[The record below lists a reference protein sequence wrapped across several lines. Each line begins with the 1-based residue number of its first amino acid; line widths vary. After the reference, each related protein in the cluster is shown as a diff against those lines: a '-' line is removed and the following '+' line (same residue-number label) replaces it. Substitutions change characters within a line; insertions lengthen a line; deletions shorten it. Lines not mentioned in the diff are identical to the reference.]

1 MSLTWTVTCFGMQ
14 IKAPYRGCVFLKGFH
29 GPQLQEFYK
38 MVSFRY
44 FCGSKHPRDVKS
56 PVKLS
61 GRAAEGSVFQQPFAA
76 FRSTLLKS
84 GQRVKSFLC
93 HVYCKRNE
101 LYAKKLHQGQR
112 KSNPLGIWF
121 FRARNLTWLKREES
135 HPLYLFSLLSSCP
148 WQIKSHQCNGACQK
162 TSDRT
167 GYLTSVIHL
176 CASIYRHVYPCQ
188 LTSVR
193 QRRALQSS

>member
-1 MSLTWTVTCFGMQ
+1 MSLTWTVTCFGMH
-14 IKAPYRGCVFLKGFH
+14 IKAPYRGCVFLKVFH

-84 GQRVKSFLC
+84 VSVSNLSSATFIAEGTSYTQRSYTKDKERATRWEYDSS
-93 HVYCKRNE
+93 E
-101 LYAKKLHQGQR
+101 
-112 KSNPLGIWF
+112 PGIWHDWREKNRILYIY
-121 FRARNLTWLKREES
+121 FRYCCFVHGRSNLTNAMAHARRPQTELDT
-135 HPLYLFSLLSSCP
+135 LLLLSIYVLLFIDMSIP
-148 WQIKSHQCNGACQK
+148 
-162 TSDRT
+162 
-167 GYLTSVIHL
+167 
-176 CASIYRHVYPCQ
+176 AS
-188 LTSVR
+188 
-193 QRRALQSS
+193 